1 MLGLLSACGTDEQ
14 SKGPGLEFS
23 NETPASVGTGGQL
36 ISIESDNVSAAGYND
51 SSMVMTVR
59 FDNGALY
66 EYYNVSP
73 ELWTAF
79 VEAQPHPWSQVGYPR
94 LVQGGIP
101 YKRIG

>member
-14 SKGPGLEFS
+14 SRRQGLEFS
-23 NETPASVGTGGQL
+23 NQTPASVGTGGKL

-51 SSMVMTVR
+51 SSMVMTIR

-66 EYYNVSP
+66 EYYNVPP

-79 VEAQPHPWSQVGYPR
+79 VGAQPDPWSHVGYPR
-94 LVQGGIP
+94 LVQAGIP
-101 YKRIG
+101 YKRVG